1 MLRVRCGLR
10 EPQRICCPATIE
22 EDVFVDETASVQDLR
37 AEASSTLSALYPPL
51 SSFHACRVW
60 AGGTDEAADDA
71 TAVRELLGSDGGCLV
86 ELDGLGVDMAEPIVD
101 TVRCSCRATDDD
113 GERMMSC
120 EECGTWAH
128 TRCVGLADDQ
138 DVESLDGFRCRECK
152 RSAAAS
158 SAGAAPADDAAPVDV
173 APADAA
179 PADAA
184 PAEAAPA
191 DAAPADAAP
200 AIPGAELAEPAPI
213 KPHAAAAAL
222 ACSDASAAG
231 AEPK

>member
-1 MLRVRCGLR
+1 M
-10 EPQRICCPATIE
+10 
-22 EDVFVDETASVQDLR
+22 DETASVQDLR

-158 SAGAAPADDAAPVDV
+158 SAGAAPADDAAPVD
-173 APADAA
+173 
-179 PADAA
+179 
-184 PAEAAPA
+184 AAPA

-200 AIPGAELAEPAPI
+200 TDAAPADAAPADAAHADPAEPTRI
-213 KPHAAAAAL
+213 EPHADHHGSRAAAQAL

>member
-1 MLRVRCGLR
+1 M
-10 EPQRICCPATIE
+10 
-22 EDVFVDETASVQDLR
+22 DETASVQDLR

-138 DVESLDGFRCRECK
+138 DVESLDGFRCQECK

-158 SAGAAPADDAAPVDV
+158 SAGAAPADDAAPVD
-173 APADAA
+173 
-179 PADAA
+179 
-184 PAEAAPA
+184 AAPA